1 MGSPHGLNRPPRS
14 TAYCTSIDSKALC
27 RMPMSPSWHERT
39 LAVLNLGSALRL
51 LALQW
56 GGEYISSLSCAAPH
70 DSVINISGTKDAAD
84 HPLAFVGLSRFV
96 TKHLFAAHWCLRR
109 QAVPRPRVPVTFT
122 QAVIALLRLSR
133 T

>member
-1 MGSPHGLNRPPRS
+1 
-14 TAYCTSIDSKALC
+14 
-27 RMPMSPSWHERT
+27 MPVSPSWHECT
-39 LAVLNLGSALRL
+39 LAVLNLESALRL

-70 DSVINISGTKDAAD
+70 DSVINISGTEDAAD

-133 T
+133 TWV